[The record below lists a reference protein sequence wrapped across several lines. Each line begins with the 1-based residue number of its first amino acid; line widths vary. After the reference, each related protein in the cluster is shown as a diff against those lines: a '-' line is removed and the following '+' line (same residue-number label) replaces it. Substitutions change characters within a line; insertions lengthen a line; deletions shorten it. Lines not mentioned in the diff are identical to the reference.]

1 MQINNKLTIP
11 ITTNTTV
18 DKGSAHEVNKEFS
31 DMLKQ
36 ALHKVNDGL
45 IESEK
50 LASAYTVGKNVELH
64 QVVLATEQ
72 ANLALQLTL
81 QIRNKVMESYQEIM
95 RMQV

>member
-18 DKGSAHEVNKEFS
+18 DKGSAHELNKDFG
-31 DMLKQ
+31 DMLKK
-36 ALHKVNDGL
+36 ALHEVNGGL

-50 LASAYTVGKNVELH
+50 LASAYTVGKNVELQ
-64 QVVLATEQ
+64 QVILATEQ
-72 ANLALQLTL
+72 ASLAFQLTL